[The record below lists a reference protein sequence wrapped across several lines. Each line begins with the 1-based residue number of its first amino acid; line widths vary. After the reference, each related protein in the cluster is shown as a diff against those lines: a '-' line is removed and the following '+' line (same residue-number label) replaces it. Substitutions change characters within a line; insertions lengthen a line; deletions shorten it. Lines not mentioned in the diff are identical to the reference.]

1 MQSGRP
7 PKRRSLT
14 KPWLR
19 SRSRPDDRCIHHVE
33 GQQAILD
40 EQRHLG
46 KGSNCSYENEQFGSS
61 DHLIDGL
68 DSSGRGSRCLYQ
80 SLRCDPSDIRFLT
93 LRFVPRNPIYS
104 SERLTGNA
112 TSPSCREWRLQR
124 CKNPPD
130 HHGLWASMNA
140 VGVLG
145 SALDYNGREQGQHG
159 HDSQ

>member
-1 MQSGRP
+1 MSCGLTQGDHLQSGRL

-14 KPWLR
+14 KPWFR
-19 SRSRPDDRCIHHVE
+19 SRSRPADRCIHRVE

-46 KGSNCSYENEQFGSS
+46 KTSNCTCTNQYSGSS
-61 DHLIDGL
+61 NLLIDGL
-68 DSSGRGSRCLYQ
+68 DSSGRGPRCLYQ
-80 SLRCDPSDIRFLT
+80 SLRVGPSDIRFRQP
-93 LRFVPRNPIYS
+93 RFMPRNPIYS

-130 HHGLWASMNA
+130 HHGLWASMM
-140 VGVLG
+140 
-145 SALDYNGREQGQHG
+145 Y
-159 HDSQ
+159 